1 MNKKENALLR
11 QRGTCILFTAA
22 LMVGC
27 GASNTPQQGSLPP
40 SQPAASPLVAWGD
53 SLTAGGEGITDTG
66 AYPTD
71 LATLISQT
79 VVNQGVGGNTST
91 QIGVREGAI
100 PTNATVA
107 GSVIPASGGVAVTF
121 PTGYEP
127 VTNQGPQAGT
137 PGTLLGVHGTVTYT
151 PSAYIFTRDAS
162 GSSIAAMAPSPF
174 VVDTPYASYFPVF
187 WEGRNNFPDA
197 SQVESDL
204 AAQTA
209 GVKTASYIVMG
220 VINMNV
226 PWEWK
231 GNPGYSA
238 ITTLNN
244 SLSSSYGSKYIDIR
258 ETLASSYNPAL
269 VTDVSDFNHD
279 EPPTSLRAINGTGTL
294 TSAIG
299 PADTVLTITMTT
311 GNLGPGSILTIDTGS
326 NAENVSVASVSGNTA
341 TVIRNYGGNDVAHAA
356 GAAVVETDAIHLNA
370 AGYAVVAKAVA
381 ARYATL

>member
-1 MNKKENALLR
+1 
-11 QRGTCILFTAA
+11 
-22 LMVGC
+22 
-27 GASNTPQQGSLPP
+27 
-40 SQPAASPLVAWGD
+40 
-53 SLTAGGEGITDTG
+53 
-66 AYPTD
+66 
-71 LATLISQT
+71 
-79 VVNQGVGGNTST
+79 
-91 QIGVREGAI
+91 
-100 PTNATVA
+100 
-107 GSVIPASGGVAVTF
+107 
-121 PTGYEP
+121 
-127 VTNQGPQAGT
+127 
-137 PGTLLGVHGTVTYT
+137 
-151 PSAYIFTRDAS
+151 
-162 GSSIAAMAPSPF
+162 MAPSPF

>member
-1 MNKKENALLR
+1 MNKKEHSLLR
-11 QRGTCILFTAA
+11 WRGTYVLVTAA
-22 LMVGC
+22 VMVGC
-27 GASNTPQQGSLPP
+27 GASNSPQTGGLPP
-40 SQPAASPLVAWGD
+40 SQSAASPLVAWGD

-66 AYPTD
+66 AYPAD
-71 LATLISQT
+71 LATLISQS

-91 QIGVREGAI
+91 QVGVREGAV
-100 PTNATVA
+100 PTSATVA
-107 GSVIPASGGVAVTF
+107 GGMIPASGGVAVTF

-127 VTNQGPQAGT
+127 VTNQGPGAGT

-151 PSAYIFTRDAS
+151 PGAYIFTRDTS
-162 GSSIAAMAPSPF
+162 GSSVAATAASPF

-204 AAQTA
+204 AAQIA
-209 GVKTASYIVMG
+209 GVKSNAYLVLS
-220 VINMNV
+220 VINMNESS
-226 PWEWK
+226 EWK
-231 GNPGYSA
+231 GNPTYTA
-238 ITTLNN
+238 LTTVNN
-244 SLSSSYGSKYIDIR
+244 ILASSYGSHYIDVR
-258 ETLASSYNPAL
+258 AALVSSYNPTL

-279 EPPTSLRAINGTGTL
+279 EPPTSLRAIDGTGTL

-299 PADTVLTITMTT
+299 PADTVLTIDMTT
-311 GNLGPGSILTIDTGS
+311 GSLQPGSILTIDTGS
-326 NAENVSVASVSGNTA
+326 NAENILVFSVSGSTA
-341 TVIRNYGGNDVAHAA
+341 IVKRNYGGNEVAHAA